1 MNYTKLLVKKKRS
14 HRFDISKPVIQS
26 FHQMKQNK
34 DQSLVC
40 AEEQLRR
47 VLIYYRDLIKD
58 LILQGG
64 QQTYFPWMSN

>member
-1 MNYTKLLVKKKRS
+1 MKGQTGLTLANQWYKY
-14 HRFDISKPVIQS
+14 S

-47 VLIYYRDLIKD
+47 IFIRE
-58 LILQGG
+58 ILLKV
-64 QQTYFPWMSN
+64 